1 MYEGVRIGDQAA
13 DPSCDSLV
21 PAVRLAGVS

>member
-13 DPSCDSLV
+13 GRSCDSLV
-21 PAVRLAGVS
+21 PAARLAGVS